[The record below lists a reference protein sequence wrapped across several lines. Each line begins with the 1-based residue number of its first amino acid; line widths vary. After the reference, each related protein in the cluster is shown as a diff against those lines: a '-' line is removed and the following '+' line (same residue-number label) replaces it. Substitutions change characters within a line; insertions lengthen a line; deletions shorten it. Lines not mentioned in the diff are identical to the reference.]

1 MILGI
6 FSVKYPLYLTEGLE
20 NCKEVVN
27 YERKSKRMG
36 WWRMGEYTQFRFMND
51 SKDEITCISFNYL
64 ENFLVSFK
72 LWCIY
77 RKNMETNSISLACG
91 TPGRSNIDG
100 G

>member
-36 WWRMGEYTQFRFMND
+36 W
-51 SKDEITCISFNYL
+51 
-64 ENFLVSFK
+64 
-72 LWCIY
+72 
-77 RKNMETNSISLACG
+77 
-91 TPGRSNIDG
+91 
-100 G
+100 